1 MVVGPGGEA
10 AGPRRATTTQAA
22 AVSRLRRSRPYGPG
36 IHRKVQGRG
45 FRYVDDAGRAVTDD
59 ATLERIASLV
69 IPPAWTDVWIC
80 PNPDGH
86 IQATGTDAAGRR
98 QYRYHDRWSERRSA
112 AKFHRIEAFAQGL
125 PDLRAQVSH
134 DLAGRTLSRDRVLAC
149 TVRLLDATTFRIGS
163 DTYARENGSFGL
175 TTIRRDHV
183 TVGRTRA
190 LFHYRGKGG
199 LERTHD
205 VRDPDALRVI
215 RALHRRED
223 RGRRLFVYGLDGRYV
238 PVHAADVNSYIRDGV
253 GVESSAKDFR
263 TWHATVLAA
272 VGLAGLAQ
280 EHARSSRAIDR
291 DIAGVVRAVSTV
303 LGNTPAV
310 CRTSYIDPRV
320 IDRFRNG
327 STIAADLATVPA
339 DDVAPG
345 RWGEAA
351 RQTVESAVL
360 ALLAGDRAGRRAA

>member
-1 MVVGPGGEA
+1 
-10 AGPRRATTTQAA
+10 
-22 AVSRLRRSRPYGPG
+22 VSRLHRSRPNGPG
-36 IHRKVQGRG
+36 IHRRVQGRG
-45 FRYVDDAGRAVTDD
+45 FSYVDARGRPVNDRTR
-59 ATLERIASLV
+59 ERIDALA

-80 PNPDGH
+80 PDPDGH
-86 IQATGTDAAGRR
+86 IQATGTDAAGRT

-112 AKFHRIEAFAQGL
+112 AKFHRIEAFGHGL

-134 DLAGRTLSRDRVLAC
+134 DIAGRGIPRERVLAC

-163 DTYARENGSFGL
+163 DSYARENGSFGL

-190 LFHYRGKGG
+190 VFHYRGKGG
-199 LERTHD
+199 AERTHD
-205 VRDPDALRVI
+205 VRDPDAIRVI
-215 RALHRRED
+215 RALQRREGA
-223 RGRRLFVYGLDGRYV
+223 GRRLFVYGADGHVTPIR
-238 PVHAADVNSYIRDGV
+238 AADVNAYIRDGV

-272 VGLAGLAQ
+272 VGLAGI
-280 EHARSSRAIDR
+280 EHDHSRSSRALDR
-291 DIAGVVRAVSTV
+291 DISSVVRGVSAM

-310 CRTSYIDPRV
+310 CRNSYIDPRV
-320 IDRFRNG
+320 IDRFRDG
-327 STIAADLATVPA
+327 STIAGDLTTLP

-351 RQTVESAVL
+351 RRTVEAAVL
-360 ALLAGDRAGRRAA
+360 ALLAGDRARRRAA

>member
-1 MVVGPGGEA
+1 
-10 AGPRRATTTQAA
+10 
-22 AVSRLRRSRPYGPG
+22 VSRLHRSRPNGPG
-36 IHRKVQGRG
+36 IHRRVQGRG
-45 FRYVDDAGRAVTDD
+45 FSYVDERGRPVDEDTRA
-59 ATLERIASLV
+59 RIEALV
-69 IPPAWTDVWIC
+69 LPPAWTDVWIC
-80 PNPDGH
+80 PDPDGH
-86 IQATGTDAAGRR
+86 IQATGVDAAGRT

-125 PDLRAQVSH
+125 PDLRTQVSH
-134 DLAGRTLSRDRVLAC
+134 DIGGRGMGRERVLAC

-190 LFHYRGKGG
+190 VFHYRGKGG

-205 VRDPDALRVI
+205 VRDPDAIRVI
-215 RALHRRED
+215 RTLHRRE
-223 RGRRLFVYGLDGRYV
+223 GGGPRLFVYAHDGRYL
-238 PVHAADVNSYIRDGV
+238 PIHAADVNTYIREGV
-253 GVESSAKDFR
+253 GIESSAKDFR

-272 VGLAGLAQ
+272 VGLAGI
-280 EHARSSRAIDR
+280 EHDDARSSRAVDR
-291 DIAGVVRAVSTV
+291 EIAAVVRGVANV

-310 CRTSYIDPRV
+310 CRNSYIDPRV
-320 IDRFRNG
+320 IDRFRDG
-327 STIAADLATVPA
+327 STIADDLTTLP
-339 DDVAPG
+339 DEVAPG

-360 ALLAGDRAGRRAA
+360 ALLAGDRARRRAA

>member
-1 MVVGPGGEA
+1 M
-10 AGPRRATTTQAA
+10 
-22 AVSRLRRSRPYGPG
+22 SRLRRSRPHGPG

-45 FRYVDDAGRAVTDD
+45 FSYVNDRGEPVDE
-59 ATLERIASLV
+59 ATRERIEALV
-69 IPPAWTDVWIC
+69 LPPAWTDVWIC
-80 PNPDGH
+80 SDPDGH
-86 IQATGTDAAGRR
+86 IQATGVDAAGRT

-112 AKFHRIEAFAQGL
+112 AKFQRIEAFAHGL
-125 PDLRAQVSH
+125 PDLRAQVSP
-134 DLAGRTLSRDRVLAC
+134 DMAGRGVPRERVLAC

-163 DTYARENGSFGL
+163 DAYARENGSFGL

-183 TVGRTRA
+183 TIGRARA
-190 LFHYRGKGG
+190 VFHYRGKGG

-215 RALHRRED
+215 RALHRRE
-223 RGRRLFVYGLDGRYV
+223 GGGKRLFVFAHDGKFV
-238 PVHAADVNSYIRDGV
+238 PIHAADVNAYIRDGV

-272 VGLAGLAQ
+272 VGLAGI
-280 EHARSSRAIDR
+280 EHDRAGSSRAVDR
-291 DIAGVVRAVSTV
+291 DIAAVVRGVAAV

-310 CRTSYIDPRV
+310 CRSSYIDPRV
-320 IDRFRNG
+320 IDRFRDG
-327 STIAADLATVPA
+327 STIAGDLTTLP

-351 RQTVESAVL
+351 RQTVEAAVL
-360 ALLAGDRAGRRAA
+360 ALLAGVRDRRRAA

>member
-1 MVVGPGGEA
+1 M
-10 AGPRRATTTQAA
+10 
-22 AVSRLRRSRPYGPG
+22 SRLRRSRPYGPG

-45 FRYVDDAGRAVTDD
+45 FRYVDDVGRGVEDD
-59 ATLERIASLV
+59 ATLERISSLA
-69 IPPAWTDVWIC
+69 IPPAWTEVWIC
-80 PNPDGH
+80 PDPHGH

-98 QYRYHDRWSERRSA
+98 QYRYHDRWNERRSA
-112 AKFHRIEAFAQGL
+112 AKFHRLEAFAHGL
-125 PDLRAQVSH
+125 PDLRAEVSH
-134 DLAGRTLSRDRVLAC
+134 DIAGRGMPRARVLAC

-163 DTYARENGSFGL
+163 DSYARENGSFGL

-190 LFHYRGKGG
+190 VFHYRGKGG

-223 RGRRLFVYGLDGRYV
+223 RGRRLFVFERDGRFV
-238 PVHAADVNSYIRDGV
+238 PIHAADVNAYIRDGV
-253 GVESSAKDFR
+253 GVEASAKDFR

-272 VGLAGLAQ
+272 VGLAGL
-280 EHARSSRAIDR
+280 EHDDARSSRAVDR
-291 DIAGVVRAVSTV
+291 EIAAVVKGVSAV

-310 CRTSYIDPRV
+310 CRSSYIDPRV
-320 IDRFRNG
+320 IDRFRDG
-327 STIAADLATVPA
+327 STIADDLTTLP

-351 RQTVESAVL
+351 RQTVETAVL
-360 ALLAGDRAGRRAA
+360 ALLAGDRARRRAA

>member
-1 MVVGPGGEA
+1 M
-10 AGPRRATTTQAA
+10 
-22 AVSRLRRSRPYGPG
+22 
-36 IHRKVQGRG
+36 
-45 FRYVDDAGRAVTDD
+45 TDD
-59 ATLERIASLV
+59 ATLERIANLV

-80 PNPDGH
+80 PDPHGH

-112 AKFHRIEAFAQGL
+112 AKFQRLEAFAHGL

-134 DLAGRTLSRDRVLAC
+134 DLAGRTLSRERVLAC

-190 LFHYRGKGG
+190 VFHYRGKGG

-223 RGRRLFVYGLDGRYV
+223 RGRRLFVYGNGRLA
-238 PVHAADVNSYIRDGV
+238 PIHAADVNQYIRDGV

-272 VGLAGLAQ
+272 VGLAGIESDHQ
-280 EHARSSRAIDR
+280 RSSRAVDR
-291 DIAGVVRAVSTV
+291 DIAGVVRAVATV

-310 CRTSYIDPRV
+310 CRSSYIDPRV
-320 IDRFRNG
+320 IDRFRDG
-327 STIAADLATVPA
+327 STIADDLATLPD

-360 ALLAGDRAGRRAA
+360 ALLAGDRVGRRAA

>member
-1 MVVGPGGEA
+1 M
-10 AGPRRATTTQAA
+10 
-22 AVSRLRRSRPYGPG
+22 SRLHRSRPHGPG
-36 IHRKVQGRG
+36 IHRKVHGRG
-45 FRYVDDAGRAVTDD
+45 FRYERARGGPIDDETRARID
-59 ATLERIASLV
+59 ALA

-80 PNPDGH
+80 PDPDGH
-86 IQATGTDAAGRR
+86 IQAIGTDAAGRR

-112 AKFHRIEAFAQGL
+112 AKFRRIESFAHGL

-134 DLAGRTLSRDRVLAC
+134 DIAGRGIPRERVLAC
-149 TVRLLDATTFRIGS
+149 TVRLLDASTFRIGS

-190 LFHYRGKGG
+190 VFRYRGKGG

-215 RALHRRED
+215 RALQKREG
-223 RGRRLFVYGLDGRYV
+223 RGRRLFVSEGADGFV
-238 PVHAADVNSYIRDGV
+238 PIHAADVNAYIREGV
-253 GVESSAKDFR
+253 GIESSAKDFR
-263 TWHATVLAA
+263 TWHGTVLAA
-272 VGLAGLAQ
+272 VGLAGI
-280 EHARSSRAIDR
+280 EVDHGRSSRAVDR
-291 DIAGVVRAVSTV
+291 DIAAVVRGVAAV

-310 CRTSYIDPRV
+310 CRASYIDPRV
-320 IDRFRNG
+320 IDRFRDG
-327 STIAADLATVPA
+327 STIAADLESLP

-351 RQTVESAVL
+351 RETVETAVL
-360 ALLAGDRAGRRAA
+360 ALIAGDHARRRAA